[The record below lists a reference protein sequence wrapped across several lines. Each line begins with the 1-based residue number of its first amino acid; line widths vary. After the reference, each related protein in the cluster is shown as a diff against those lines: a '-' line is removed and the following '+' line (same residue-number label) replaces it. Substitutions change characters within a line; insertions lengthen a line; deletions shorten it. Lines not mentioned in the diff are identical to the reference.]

1 MSNTIKIG
9 FLQEFGM
16 VDHAQKPWDD
26 GLRMA
31 LDEAFEDGLVDRP
44 IELVHTK
51 MSGLPTGSWLDVQ
64 RAWQELADEGVVC
77 ILGPITSENAIALR
91 SYIEDVGHIPTLS
104 ITGTDRWY
112 GEWCFNINNGS
123 LPEDPYLMAN
133 FLALEGCRTVAVVY
147 DRSAIGAEYRDFFRE
162 ACEFEGLEVV
172 AEEGVAPRATDL
184 MEQATAAK
192 AVSPDALAYFGL
204 GLSVL
209 HLNKAL
215 EALDWD
221 PVKVMSTAFM
231 TAPIVPEGL
240 QSIRGWVGCDQYD
253 EENLVTQDFL
263 ARFEKRYG
271 YRPEN
276 VQSTLPYDCGAVIA
290 RALSKAHPMTPLGV
304 KQGLEQVKMLPA
316 ATGGPGAVLSFAPYV
331 RRAWLSADFIVL
343 RQVPQE
349 LSGEVL
355 MTGPNRT
362 VLKHRLRPRTYTE
375 RKAAGGR

>member
-1 MSNTIKIG
+1 VSGTIRVG
-9 FLQEFGM
+9 FLQEFAM
-16 VDHAQKPWDD
+16 VDHAQRPWDD

-31 LDEAFEDGLVDRP
+31 LDEAVEDGLVDRP
-44 IELVHTK
+44 IELVHK
-51 MSGLPTGSWLDVQ
+51 RVDGLPSGSWMDVQ

-77 ILGPITSENAIALR
+77 ILGPITSENAISLR
-91 SYIEDVGHIPTLS
+91 GHIEDVGHIPTLS

-133 FLALEGCRTVAVVY
+133 FLALKGCRTVAVVY
-147 DRSAIGAEYRDFFRE
+147 DRSAIGREYRDFFRE
-162 ACEFEGLEVV
+162 ACEVEGLTVV
-172 AEEGVAPRATDL
+172 AEAGVAPRATDL
-184 MEQATAAK
+184 SDAAATAQA
-192 AVSPDALAYFGL
+192 AAPDALAYFGL

-215 EALDWD
+215 DALNWN

-240 QSIRGWVGCDQYD
+240 ASIRGWVGCDQYD
-253 EENLVTQDFL
+253 EENPVTQDFL
-263 ARFEKRYG
+263 ARFEQRYG

-276 VQSTLPYDCGAVIA
+276 VQSTLSYDCGAVIA

-304 KQGLEQVKMLPA
+304 KHGLEQVKMLPA

-343 RQVPQE
+343 REVPEE

>member
-1 MSNTIKIG
+1 MIKIG

-31 LDEAFEDGLVDRP
+31 LDEAFEDGLVDHP

-51 MSGLPTGSWLDVQ
+51 MSGLPGGSALDVQ
-64 RAWQELADEGVVC
+64 RAWQELADQGVVC

-91 SYIEDVGHIPTLS
+91 PYIEDVGRIPTLS

-133 FLALEGCRTVAVVY
+133 YLALEGCRTVAVVF
-147 DRSAIGAEYRDFFRE
+147 DRSAIGREYRDFFRE
-162 ACEFEGLEVV
+162 ACEFEGLVVV

-184 MEQATAAK
+184 LDQATAAK
-192 AVSPDALAYFGL
+192 ATSPDALAYFGL

-215 EALDWD
+215 ETLAWD

-253 EENLVTQDFL
+253 EENPVTQDFL
-263 ARFEKRYG
+263 TRFEKRYG

-290 RALSKAHPMTPLGV
+290 RALSKAHPMTPAGV
-304 KQGLEQVKMLPA
+304 KHGLEQVKMLPA

-343 RQVPQE
+343 RQVPHD
-349 LSGEVL
+349 LTGDVP

-375 RKAAGGR
+375 RKDAGGR